1 MASDHI
7 ESIRSIRKFL
17 EEREKARE
25 ELLKLTREMR
35 INATRAV
42 MAVHAEKL
50 SDAKRLVE
58 EAIQVLEKVVEFRKY
73 PEIYYPITHDSMQ
86 ELVEAYALLKVV
98 NGENFWEI
106 ELEVEPASVL
116 TGLADLIGELRR
128 LSLDSMRKGDVERA
142 EKYLDVMEEIY
153 AELITFSFP
162 DKLTPGLRFKLD
174 SARQSIERT
183 KSDLLSA
190 KLLEGLKNLGSLGS
204 LKNLKNLKSRR

>member
-1 MASDHI
+1 MRKGASMNL
-7 ESIRSIRKFL
+7 ENIREFL

-25 ELLKLTREMR
+25 ELLRLAREMR
-35 INATRAV
+35 INATKAV
-42 MAVHAEKL
+42 MAVHAGKLDHAERMVEK
-50 SDAKRLVE
+50 
-58 EAIQVLEKVVEFRKY
+58 AIQVLEKVVEFRKY

-86 ELVEAYALLKVV
+86 ELVEAYALLKIVKD
-98 NGENFWEI
+98 EDFWEV
-106 ELEVEPASVL
+106 ELQVEPASVL

-128 LSLDSMRKGDVERA
+128 LSLDSMRRGDVERA
-142 EKYLDVMEEIY
+142 ERYLDVMEEVY

-190 KLLEGLKNLGSLGS
+190 KLLTSLEGS
-204 LKNLKNLKSRR
+204 

>member
-1 MASDHI
+1 MALDHI
-7 ESIRSIRKFL
+7 REFL
-17 EEREKARE
+17 KEREEARG

-42 MAVHAEKL
+42 MAVHAGKL

-58 EAIQVLEKVVEFRKY
+58 KAIKVLEKVVEFRKY

-86 ELVEAYALLKVV
+86 ELIEAYALLKVV
-98 NGENFWEI
+98 NDENFWEI

-128 LSLDSMRKGDVERA
+128 LSLDSMRRGEVEKA
-142 EKYLDVMEEIY
+142 EKFLDVMEEIY
-153 AELITFSFP
+153 GELITFSFP

-190 KLLEGLKNLGSLGS
+190 QLLVSLRDFE
-204 LKNLKNLKSRR
+204 NLKNL

>member
-1 MASDHI
+1 MALEHI
-7 ESIRSIRKFL
+7 RRFL
-17 EEREKARE
+17 EERERARE
-25 ELLKLTREMR
+25 ELLRLTREMR
-35 INATRAV
+35 INATRSV
-42 MAVHAEKL
+42 MAVHAGKL
-50 SDAKRLVE
+50 SEARQFVE
-58 EAIQVLEKVVEFRKY
+58 KAIEILEKVAEFKKY
-73 PEIYYPITHDSMQ
+73 PEIYYPITHDAMQ

-106 ELEVEPASVL
+106 ELEVEPASIL

-128 LSLDSMRKGDVERA
+128 LSLDSMRVGEVEKA
-142 EKYLDVMEEIY
+142 ERCLGVMEEIY

-190 KLLEGLKNLGSLGS
+190 RLLEGLE
-204 LKNLKNLKSRR
+204 NLKSPERRR

>member
-1 MASDHI
+1 MAPDHTNRI
-7 ESIRSIRKFL
+7 DNVRKFL
-17 EEREKARE
+17 EERERARE

-35 INATRAV
+35 INATKAV
-42 MAVHAEKL
+42 MAVHAGKL
-50 SDAKRLVE
+50 DDANRLVE
-58 EAIQVLEKVVEFRKY
+58 KAIEVLEKVVEFRKY
-73 PEIYYPITHDSMQ
+73 PEIYYPITHDAMQ

-98 NGENFWEI
+98 NDENFWEI

-128 LSLDSMRKGDVERA
+128 LSLDSMRKGEVEKA
-142 EKYLDVMEEIY
+142 EKFLDVMEEIY

-190 KLLEGLKNLGSLGS
+190 KFLVS
-204 LKNLKNLKSRR
+204 LKDLENLRGLESRK

>member
-1 MASDHI
+1 MVLDYV
-7 ESIRSIRKFL
+7 RKFL

-35 INATRAV
+35 INATKSV
-42 MAVHAEKL
+42 MAVHAGKL
-50 SDAKRLVE
+50 NDAKRFVE
-58 EAIQVLEKVVEFRKY
+58 KAIEVLEKVVEFKKY
-73 PEIYYPITHDSMQ
+73 PEIYYPITHDAMQ
-86 ELVEAYALLKVV
+86 ELVEAYALMKVMS
-98 NGENFWEI
+98 GESFWEI

-128 LSLDSMRKGDVERA
+128 LSLDSMRKGEVEKA
-142 EKYLDVMEEIY
+142 EKYLNIMEEIY

-174 SARQSIERT
+174 SARQSLERT

-190 KLLEGLKNLGSLGS
+190 KLLAS
-204 LKNLKNLKSRR
+204 LKDK

>member
-1 MASDHI
+1 MMVLDYV
-7 ESIRSIRKFL
+7 RKFL

-35 INATRAV
+35 INATKSV
-42 MAVHAEKL
+42 MAVHAGKL
-50 SDAKRLVE
+50 NDAKRFVE
-58 EAIQVLEKVVEFRKY
+58 KAIEVLEKVVEFKKY
-73 PEIYYPITHDSMQ
+73 PEIYYPITHDAMQ
-86 ELVEAYALLKVV
+86 ELVEAYALMKVMS
-98 NGENFWEI
+98 GESFWEI

-128 LSLDSMRKGDVERA
+128 LSLDSMRKGEVEKA
-142 EKYLDVMEEIY
+142 EKYLNIMEEIY

-174 SARQSIERT
+174 SARQSLERT

-190 KLLEGLKNLGSLGS
+190 KLLAS
-204 LKNLKNLKSRR
+204 LKDK